1 MVDFNKYCVFI
12 LLELDEFLLELDEDV
27 EGMQSTIYY
36 LQTQLREAKEQ
47 IAQLQK
53 EKLEHSGASNGF
65 TSNHLSNNTTSN
77 CKSPVQTTILENSHS
92 TTAPTE
98 SIIKSDLNGS
108 NDTPVSQVKQEMDT
122 SEPLTPTPVTEE
134 IETVESVLSTAV
146 VKQEPIEQPETVPGA
161 IVQSVIVENKN
172 SINHDKQIPFVER
185 TNLFVDSM
193 NTTEKTNDQ
202 PPGVNKS
209 DDADT
214 VAQNAVKNIKRTP
227 ESGRGRKR
235 TRPRTPVETEVNKE
249 DTLPLRKRT
258 RRREAEARQEAIEEN
273 RTSVEIDTDTEVQVA
288 QTLASWAAAKQERT
302 EVKVED
308 SSLGNGELKMD
319 TEGK

>member
-1 MVDFNKYCVFI
+1 
-12 LLELDEFLLELDEDV
+12 
-27 EGMQSTIYY
+27 MQSTIYY

-65 TSNHLSNNTTSN
+65 TSNHLPNNTTSN
-77 CKSPVQTTILENSHS
+77 CKSPVQTTIVENSHS
-92 TTAPTE
+92 TTTPTE
-98 SIIKSDLNGS
+98 SITKSDLNGS
-108 NDTPVSQVKQEMDT
+108 NDTLVLQVKQEMDT
-122 SEPLTPTPVTEE
+122 SDPLTPTPVTEE
-134 IETVESVLSTAV
+134 TEPPVEPVLNMAV

-185 TNLFVDSM
+185 TNLFVD

-202 PPGVNKS
+202 TPGV

-302 EVKVED
+302 EVNKVED